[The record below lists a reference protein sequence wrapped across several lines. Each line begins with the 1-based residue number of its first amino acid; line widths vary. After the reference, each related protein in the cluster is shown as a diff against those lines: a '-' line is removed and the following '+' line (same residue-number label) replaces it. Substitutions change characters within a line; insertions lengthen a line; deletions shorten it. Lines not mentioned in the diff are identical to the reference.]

1 MVING
6 YKIRKYNNFGLPPG
20 YAALLGKKFSQAQD
34 RWFSRQGYEFMKLAA
49 EL

>member
-20 YAALLGKKFSQAQD
+20 YAALIAKNSFAG
-34 RWFSRQGYEFMKLAA
+34 SRPLVPSFRGMNI
-49 EL
+49 

>member
-20 YAALLGKKFSQAQD
+20 SAALLGKK
-34 RWFSRQGYEFMKLAA
+34 FSRQGYEFMKLAA